1 MWPNTLALCSKMKKY
16 RNSKAEHL
24 NTSCLLLDLL
34 AQHITINTCK
44 ITCIWLYFYLLAP
57 KREKKKIN
65 FESQLGIDALIFGN
79 FFRIFNFLWFG
90 LRPSVVIRLRAQKR
104 STQVGRTW
112 ARAFCA
118 PGAWMGF
125 CF

>member
-57 KREKKKIN
+57 KREKKIN

-79 FFRIFNFLWFG
+79 FFRIFNLLWFG
-90 LRPSVVIRLRAQKR
+90 LRPSVVSGSVRRGKAHKLDAR
-104 STQVGRTW
+104 G
-112 ARAFCA
+112 ARAFCV

-125 CF
+125 FF

>member
-57 KREKKKIN
+57 KRGKKKIN

-79 FFRIFNFLWFG
+79 FFRIFNLLWFG
-90 LRPSVVIRLRAQKR
+90 LRPSVVSGSVRRGKADAR
-104 STQVGRTW
+104 G

-125 CF
+125 FF